1 MTEITRL
8 QKIANNFIETYLR
21 DNPVMTFSLATELES
36 HIEDIEELNDKN
48 LEQGY

>member
-21 DNPVMTFSLATELES
+21 DNPVMIFSLDTELES
-36 HIEDIEELNDKN
+36 YAKDIEELNDEKSRT
-48 LEQGY
+48 